1 MDEKE
6 YEGAG
11 RPQLAVESEKKNFKL
26 NVEVVLTEHEETVK
40 KTYLRKIDTRVL
52 PIIILLYI
60 CSSLDRSNIGV
71 AYANGLRE
79 TLKFTPIDEG
89 NAVSIFTVAYTVF
102 EAPSNMLLKRF
113 KPRIWFSFI
122 VCGWSVACMLLSICK
137 SPASFVSVRALLGAF
152 ESGFTPGITAY
163 LPFWYAKTELGSRM
177 SLFFIALPIAGM
189 FGGPIAGGI
198 VSLKVG
204 SFKPF
209 ETIFLLEGAFTFI
222 VGILVFFVMYDYPD
236 TAKFFTEE
244 ERELAVRRISSSMG
258 LASSSKISKKQTW
271 VAFKD
276 WKVYVFGTIGYGI
289 NNCLY
294 IIQLYGP
301 AIIKTMGYSGTTAT
315 YMSGIPFAF
324 GFFGVLIGVYYV
336 NKIQIWKA
344 YVVAV
349 PLNIIAF
356 VMSGFVYNNNTVKM
370 AGLCLGG
377 LATCGVIPFT
387 ATWMTSNCGSV
398 SKRMVA
404 VAIYASIGG
413 FAGIATPY
421 IFANKYAP
429 KYVVGNAYNLGLS
442 SLTLLLVLF
451 MRWYMDKQNKYRDAN
466 PVDVSHLSMEE
477 QIDLNDQHPDFRYR
491 L

>member
-1 MDEKE
+1 MSESQKGEMSSYPDEK
-6 YEGAG
+6 
-11 RPQLAVESEKKNFKL
+11 QKDML
-26 NVEVVLTEHEETVK
+26 NVEVVLTPHEENVK
-40 KTYLRKIDTRVL
+40 RAYLRKIDTRVL
-52 PIIILLYI
+52 PVIILLYI

-71 AYANGLRE
+71 AYANGLTE
-79 TLKFTPIDEG
+79 TLKFTAADQG
-89 NAVSIFTVAYTVF
+89 NAVSIFTVFYTIF
-102 EAPSNMLLKRF
+102 EAPSNMMLKRF

-122 VCGWSVACMLLSICK
+122 VCGWSISCMALALCK
-137 SPASFVSVRALLGAF
+137 TPFSFVAVRAVLGAF

-163 LPFWYAKTELGSRM
+163 LPFWYAKTEIGSRM

-189 FGGPIAGGI
+189 FGGPLAGAI
-198 VSLKVG
+198 VKIKLG
-204 SFKPF
+204 NFKPF
-209 ETIFLLEGAFTFI
+209 ETIFLLEGAFTLLVGLCTYFI
-222 VGILVFFVMYDYPD
+222 MHDYPD

-244 ERELAVRRISSSMG
+244 ERELATRRISASMG
-258 LASSSKISKKQTW
+258 LASASKVSKKQTL

-301 AIIKTMGYSGTTAT
+301 NIIKTMGYSNSTAT
-315 YMSGIPFAF
+315 FMSGIPFAF
-324 GFFGVLIGVYYV
+324 GFVGVLIGVYYV

-344 YVVAV
+344 YCVAV

-356 VMSGFVYNNNTVKM
+356 SMSGFVYGNNTVRM

-387 ATWMTSNCGSV
+387 ATWMASNCGSV

-404 VAIYASIGG
+404 MAIYASIGG

-421 IFANKYAP
+421 IFATTYAP
-429 KYVVGNAYNLGLS
+429 KYVIGNAYNLALS
-442 SLTLLLVLF
+442 SLTLILVLF
-451 MRWYMDKQNKYRDAN
+451 MRYYMAAQNKYRDEN
-466 PVDVSHLSMEE
+466 PVDVSHLSIQE
-477 QIDLNDQHPDFRYR
+477 QIDLNDQHPNFRYR